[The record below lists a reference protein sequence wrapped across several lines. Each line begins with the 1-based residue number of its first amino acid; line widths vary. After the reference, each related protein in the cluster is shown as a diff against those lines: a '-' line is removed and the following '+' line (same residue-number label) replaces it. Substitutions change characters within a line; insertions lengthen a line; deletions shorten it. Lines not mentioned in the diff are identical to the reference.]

1 MKKVVFIFCISIFMV
16 SAQSNKSSLVKS
28 LILPGWGQIN
38 ESEFSSAK
46 QFLAQDGLLW
56 ISLLGT
62 IWTSNYYEQSYITFA
77 QENAG
82 INLTNADLQM
92 AVDVGNYSNLSEFNE
107 SIERRREFGLVL
119 DENDIQNHWD
129 WNSDGNRNK
138 FEQMRIN
145 SGISK
150 KVGSFVIAGL
160 IGHRIISAIHVK
172 YLQNKKIPKIGFQT
186 SLNGET
192 NIKLIWNF

>member
-1 MKKVVFIFCISIFMV
+1 MKKVVFIFCISILMV
-16 SAQSNKSSLVKS
+16 SAQSDKSSLVKS

-38 ESEFSSAK
+38 EAEFSSAK

-107 SIERRREFGLVL
+107 SKERRREFGLVL
-119 DENDIQNHWD
+119 DENNLQNHWD

-172 YLQNKKIPKIGFQT
+172 YLQNKNIPKIGFQT
-186 SLNGET
+186 LPNGET
-192 NIKLIWNF
+192 NIKFIWNF